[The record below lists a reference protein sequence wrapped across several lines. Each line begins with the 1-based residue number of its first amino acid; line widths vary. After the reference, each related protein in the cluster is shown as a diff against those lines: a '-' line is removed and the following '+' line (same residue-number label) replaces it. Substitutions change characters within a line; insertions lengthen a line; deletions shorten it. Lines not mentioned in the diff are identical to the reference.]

1 MDNTQIDKLD
11 HSELMRHTYPED
23 HIDSENGKYIGEFSD
38 GQKSGYGILLYEN
51 GNKYLGQFKNNKFCG
66 EGIFYFANGDILQG
80 TFVNNLLSGLSRF
93 KSKKGYEYYGYWVDG
108 KKNGWGRMRNQT
120 AWAYDSETYIPE
132 SYDGKWLDNV
142 FHGEGLYINE
152 KIKYYGNWELGVKT
166 GYGKLQ
172 DEEYNYIYDGYFIND
187 KFEGHGVL
195 TFSDKSFYNG
205 KFKNGKPNGYGF
217 YQDINKIKHYGD
229 WVDGH
234 CGSLL
239 NKYLEE
245 FIDRTCR
252 KEFDKL
258 IPLKSEWDVLFQ
270 QWRVHSSTL
279 DKITEDGIE
288 FVKKL
293 KTKLQELNI
302 QLAKFDQIMEEDID
316 HRINY
321 ADESN
326 IRYFCCDYPILWGY
340 VPDIF
345 SLLEESSNY
354 KNRNDLYQYYLL
366 ISDELKD
373 HDFSDLSG
381 L

>member
-1 MDNTQIDKLD
+1 
-11 HSELMRHTYPED
+11 
-23 HIDSENGKYIGEFSD
+23 
-38 GQKSGYGILLYEN
+38 
-51 GNKYLGQFKNNKFCG
+51 
-66 EGIFYFANGDILQG
+66 
-80 TFVNNLLSGLSRF
+80 
-93 KSKKGYEYYGYWVDG
+93 
-108 KKNGWGRMRNQT
+108 MRNQT
-120 AWAYDSETYIPE
+120 AWTYDAETYIPE

-142 FHGEGLYINE
+142 FHGEGLYINQL
-152 KIKYYGNWELGVKT
+152 IKYYGNWELGIKT

-229 WVDGH
+229 WIDGH

-258 IPLKSEWDVLFQ
+258 IHLKSEWDVLFQ
-270 QWRVHSSTL
+270 QWRVHSSKL
-279 DKITEDGIE
+279 GKITEDGIE

-293 KTKLQELNI
+293 KTKLQELDI
-302 QLAKFDQIMEEDID
+302 KLAKFDQLMEEDID
-316 HRINY
+316 HRINF

-326 IRYFCCDYPILWGY
+326 IRYFCCDYPSLWGY

-354 KNRNDLYQYYLL
+354 KNRNDLCQYYLL

-373 HDFSDLSG
+373 HDLNSI
-381 L
+381 